1 MIEQAVVA
9 ALADLADVYPAYLPE
24 RAGRPAIT
32 YRRISTVRNSNHDG
46 PGGLATARVQIT
58 AHTDTHPEALTLA
71 DTIRARLHGHTGP
84 LAPTATDSTRFVTVD
99 NELDLGYDDDSEGWN
114 ITLDAIIRFKE

>member
-32 YRRISTVRNSNHDG
+32 YRRISTVRDSNHDG
-46 PGGLATARVQIT
+46 PSGLATARVQIT
-58 AHTDTHPEALTLA
+58 AHTDTHPEALSLA
-71 DTIRARLHGHTGP
+71 NTIRERFHGHRGP
-84 LAPTATDSTRFVTVD
+84 LAPNATDSTHFVTVD
-99 NELDLGYDDDSEGWN
+99 NEIDLGYDDDSEGWN
-114 ITLDAIIRFKE
+114 ITLDTLIRFKE